1 VPVPPNLFPTTLV
14 NIGELE
20 SKGFEAAFNY
30 LAVDN
35 GGFKWTTGLNA
46 ATNKSTVVSLTSGDL
61 SFGSEGVLYLAGV
74 GSPGQN
80 DYRITRVKEGEELGQ
95 FWSWV
100 QTGISETG
108 QPIFEDLN
116 GDGVTDSEDDKK
128 LIGQALPTL
137 TLGFNNSFVIQNFD
151 VNFFFRG
158 VFGHDIMNSYRTFYE
173 NTGAA
178 SSYNV
183 VKTKYYDPQLRV
195 AKYNSTHIEKGD
207 FVKLD
212 NMTVGYNFKLNPSAS
227 VNKLRLY
234 VSGQNLFVI
243 TGYTGI
249 DPEVRYGDTEDNNEN
264 TGFQN
269 NPLAPGI
276 ERRNTYF
283 TTRTF
288 TFGVNLGF

>member
-1 VPVPPNLFPTTLV
+1 LFGTTLV
-14 NIGELE
+14 NIGEMS
-20 SKGFEAAFNY
+20 SKGFEAALNY
-30 LAVDN
+30 AVLNDSDLT
-35 GGFKWTTGLNA
+35 WTTGVNL
-46 ATNKSTVVSLTSGDL
+46 ATNKSTMVSLTSGDL
-61 SFGSEGVLYLAGV
+61 SFGSGGVLYLAGV

-80 DYRITRVKEGEELGQ
+80 DYRISRVKEGEELGQ

-100 QTGISETG
+100 QTGVSETG

-116 GDGVTDSEDDKK
+116 GDGTTDSEDDKR
-128 LIGQALPTL
+128 LIGQALPNMTI
-137 TLGFNNSFVIQNFD
+137 GFNNSFTFKNFD
-151 VNFFFRG
+151 LNLFFRG

-183 VKTKYYDPQLRV
+183 VKTKYYDPALRV
-195 AKYNSTHIEKGD
+195 AKYNSSHIEKGD

-212 NMTVGYNFKLNPSAS
+212 NVTLGYNVTLPSGSALTRLRVYASAQNP
-227 VNKLRLY
+227 
-234 VSGQNLFVI
+234 FVI

-249 DPEVRYGDTEDNNEN
+249 DPEVRYGDVEDN
-264 TGFQN
+264 N

-276 ERRNTYF
+276 ERRSTYF

-288 TFGVNLGF
+288 TFGVNVGF